1 MPGFSSLKMP
11 PWLMW
16 WKLAPSRQPPSVRK
30 ADLEAGAQD
39 RVAAK
44 VLAVAV
50 EIKRR
55 PRLEPDVDVLVGQ
68 DKVVGTGGVEDGAA
82 VVGRR
87 RADHGTEAVDA
98 PRRRVLEAAFDG
110 LIFVFDQIE
119 SADTGP
125 QLVAVLIGLEHVVD
139 DTDADRINGHAGD
152 DPDGR
157 FGLGRTRRGKTCDQP
172 DDNGQI
178 GQDTHRT
185 TQGNTPSEKSHQ
197 K

>member
-16 WKLAPSRQPPSVRK
+16 WKLAPSRQPPSMRK

-98 PRRRVLEAAFDG
+98 PRRRVLEAVFDG
-110 LIFVFDQIE
+110 LIFVVDQIE
-119 SADTGP
+119 SAD
-125 QLVAVLIGLEHVVD
+125 
-139 DTDADRINGHAGD
+139 ADRISGHAGND
-152 DPDGR
+152 ADGR
-157 FGLGRTRRGKTCDQP
+157 FGPGRTRRGAERLV
-172 DDNGQI
+172 I
-178 GQDTHRT
+178 SRT
-185 TQGNTPSEKSHQ
+185 TTAESVKTPTERRKETRPRRSHIENRCGCFL
-197 K
+197 